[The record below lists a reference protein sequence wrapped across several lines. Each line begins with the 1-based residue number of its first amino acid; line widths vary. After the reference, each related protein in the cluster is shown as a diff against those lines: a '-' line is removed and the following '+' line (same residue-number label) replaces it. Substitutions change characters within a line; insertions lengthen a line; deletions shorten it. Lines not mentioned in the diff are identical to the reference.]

1 MNAINND
8 ELEINDLEMGM
19 NELEL
24 EMETNSV
31 SVSDSET
38 VYEMMKFHWPVF
50 TVFIILIIWAFFI
63 WGIWG
68 LDKSS
73 INMSMSPISPP
84 LDTFPFITVNEWP
97 SCTSARGNSWRLV
110 SSQLTH
116 AGLAHIV
123 FNTIGILFYGTMLE
137 CLHPKSW
144 FIIFLVFE
152 MACIFGC
159 LGHSYIFPFYGVIGC
174 STGIYGLIGACI
186 SYVII
191 HKDILSDVV
200 YQCIVITLITQG
212 ACDMVA
218 YFYLYNP
225 KVSYAGHCSG
235 FFIGV
240 FLGFSFGLL
249 KNQLWKKVIGILG
262 LAAFLTMTI
271 SLIVHYTESWPP
283 QSLSYNPTF
292 HEYNRKSCCGELY
305 SVINSTFSL
314 EQARGIYEC
323 DYNTI
328 YIK

>member
-8 ELEINDLEMGM
+8 EFEINDLEM
-19 NELEL
+19 
-24 EMETNSV
+24 ETKTNGSDSDSDSDSV
-31 SVSDSET
+31 SE
-38 VYEMMKFHWPVF
+38 YEYVMMKFYWPIF
-50 TVFIILIIWAFFI
+50 TVFIVLIIWAFFI
-63 WGIWG
+63 WGIWC

-73 INMSMSPISPP
+73 INMSVNHISPP
-84 LDTFPFITVNEWP
+84 LESFPFITVNEWP

-110 SSQLTH
+110 TYQLTH
-116 AGLAHIV
+116 AGLSHIV
-123 FNTIGILFYGTMLE
+123 FNTIGIIFYGTILE

-144 FIIFLVFE
+144 FIIPLVFE

-174 STGIYGLIGACI
+174 SAGIYGLIGACI
-186 SYVII
+186 SFVII
-191 HKDILSDVV
+191 HRDILSDCV
-200 YQCIVITLITQG
+200 YYSIVITLFTQG
-212 ACDMVA
+212 TCDMVA

-225 KVSYAGHCSG
+225 RVSYAGHCSG

-240 FLGFSFGLL
+240 FLGLSFGLL
-249 KNQLWKKVIGILG
+249 KNQLWKKVIGALG
-262 LAAFLTMTI
+262 VAAFLTMTI
-271 SLIVHYTESWPP
+271 SLIEHYMESWPP

-292 HEYNRKSCCGELY
+292 HEYNRRTCCGELY
-305 SVINSTFSL
+305 SVVNSTFSL